1 MKKIILNKSYG
12 GFDVSKAAYK
22 EYAKRLGLDLF
33 TYDTDFVHDED
44 KTRVYYVKKD
54 FDACAGIFTTYTTKD
69 FGDRVLE
76 SQIDDE
82 FVLYLD
88 DKYREDELLIQ
99 IVEELGD
106 KASGRFGDLKVVEIP
121 DDVASDYMIDDYD
134 GFETLHKRVQEW

>member
-1 MKKIILNKSYG
+1 M
-12 GFDVSKAAYK
+12 
-22 EYAKRLGLDLF
+22 
-33 TYDTDFVHDED
+33 
-44 KTRVYYVKKD
+44 
-54 FDACAGIFTTYTTKD
+54 AGY
-69 FGDRVLE
+69 
-76 SQIDDE
+76 DE